1 MVVVCVFVQEPER
14 RVFFIV
20 QVHVP
25 SKNFIEEKSGL
36 ALVGI
41 GVVSIPGVA
50 SANAIAVDASAV
62 TTTAREIRNKPER
75 MRSSFL

>member
-14 RVFFIV
+14 RAFFIV

-25 SKNFIEEKSGL
+25 SKNFIKEKSGL
-36 ALVGI
+36 ALVGS
-41 GVVSIPGVA
+41 GVVSMAGVA

-62 TTTAREIRNKPER
+62 ATSAREMRKSPER
-75 MRSSFL
+75 IARPS